1 MNSVRSASIIDVYF
15 YIIDQVLDRAQVQYQ
30 VVLTKTDL
38 VEPNKL
44 GLLSIREVSRTT
56 SMND

>member
-1 MNSVRSASIIDVYF
+1 VNSVRSASIIDVYF